1 MNDYGITDYGTSAL
15 YSLNYSYYWM
25 IILGAIICLIASARV
40 KSTFKKY
47 SKLASMTGLTGAQAA
62 ERMLAAAG
70 ITDVRVVPTRG
81 ELTDNYNPSSKT
93 VNLSEPVYNSNS
105 VAAIGVACHECGHA
119 IQHAKGY
126 APITFRSALVPVAN
140 IGSTISWPLIAIGFV
155 FNGNM
160 GLFFIQL
167 GIIAFSLAVL
177 FQIVTLPVE
186 FNASARALKQIEA
199 LNLVGASEIK
209 YTRKVLKAAA
219 MTYVAGAASAI
230 LQLLRLILMSQ
241 RRRK

>member
-1 MNDYGITDYGTSAL
+1 MSDYGITDYGASAL

-47 SKLASMTGLTGAQAA
+47 SRMTSTTGLTGAQAA

-93 VNLSEPVYNSNS
+93 VNLSEPVYSSNS

-140 IGSTISWPLIAIGFV
+140 IGSTLSWPLIVVGFF

-167 GIIAFSLAVL
+167 GIIAFSLSVL

-186 FNASARALKQIEA
+186 FNASARALRQIED
-199 LNLVGASEIK
+199 LNLVNGTEIK
-209 YTRKVLKAAA
+209 FTRKVLKAAA

-230 LQLLRLILMSQ
+230 LQLLRLILLAQ
-241 RRRK
+241 RKRK